1 MRVDSMMGG
10 IHPYVRRKKYTLKV
24 PNNIPKEY
32 ERHAYFDA
40 VRKGKSKVSSDKK
53 ALKKK
58 KEAQHHI
65 SPKVRHITQPVFL
78 YLRT

>member
-40 VRKGKSKVSSDKK
+40 VRKGKSKVSYDKK

-58 KEAQHHI
+58 KKRP
-65 SPKVRHITQPVFL
+65 STTFL
-78 YLRT
+78 QK